1 MHKSNIVVTAI
12 AAAFGIAMSPL
23 AVHAALPDGYTK
35 LEYIESS
42 GTQYIN
48 TGIVPKTTTRVVVD
62 FSLTT
67 TAGGQWNGWSSALPK
82 LALSISRCQ
91 ATGQIPTP
99 ASPLTLPAMPLICRC
114 PR

>member
-1 MHKSNIVVTAI
+1 MMHKSNIVVTAI

-67 TAGGQWNGWSSALPK
+67 TAGGQWNGWS
-82 LALSISRCQ
+82 RCQ